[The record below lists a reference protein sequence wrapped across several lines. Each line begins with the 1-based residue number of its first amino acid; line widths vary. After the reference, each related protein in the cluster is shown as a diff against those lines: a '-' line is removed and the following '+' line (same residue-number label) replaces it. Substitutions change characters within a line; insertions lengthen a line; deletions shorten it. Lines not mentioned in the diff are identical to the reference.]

1 MPHILLLED
10 EPELQRAFA
19 KHLQTAGGYEV
30 SACSTLREARELIA
44 RRMFDLFIFDVT
56 LPDGTSFTL
65 CEELKKQNLYQAI
78 PVVFLTGRIDID
90 DKELGFSL
98 GADDY
103 ITKPVSIRELRA
115 RVDARLRKLEAS
127 HVIVKGNLKINS
139 RQQEAFMVE
148 GDQERA
154 LELTPIEFRI
164 LALLASTEGRI
175 FSRGQL
181 FEAVWRGKVHVVD
194 RVIDTHVS
202 NLRKK
207 LRLTS
212 YTVKSCYG
220 EGYLLMPLSAAKVA

>member
-1 MPHILLLED
+1 MSHILLLED
-10 EPELQRAFA
+10 EPELQRVFA

-44 RRMFDLFIFDVT
+44 GRNFDLFIFDVT
-56 LPDGTSFTL
+56 LPDGNSFTL
-65 CEELKKQNLYQAI
+65 CEELKKQNIYQAV

-115 RVDARLRKLEAS
+115 RVDARLRKAEIA
-127 HVIVKGNLKINS
+127 HVLIKGNLKINS
-139 RQQEAFMVE
+139 RLQEAFLLE
-148 GDQERA
+148 GGQEKA
-154 LELTPIEFRI
+154 LDLTPIEFRI
-164 LALLASTEGRI
+164 LALLASTE
-175 FSRGQL
+175 SRTFTRQQL

-207 LRLTS
+207 LRPTS
-212 YTVKSCYG
+212 YTVKSSYG
-220 EGYLLMPLSAAKVA
+220 EGYVLTSVSTAKVA